1 MGYSGPGHGIL
12 SLAVSEKYLWCL
24 DYKGSLFCSALP
36 GAGLRWQK
44 FEDAVQQVA
53 VSPSGSPPGSLRPAP
68 SPPHAA
74 TQALGTIHSAD
85 LGLSCR
91 FKGFLPW
98 DVDCFI

>member
-24 DYKGSLFCSALP
+24 DYKGGLFCSALP

-53 VSPSGSPPGSLRPAP
+53 VSPSGLPPGSLRPN
-68 SPPHAA
+68 PHP
-74 TQALGTIHSAD
+74 TQPLGTRD
-85 LGLSCR
+85 PQVGR
-91 FKGFLPW
+91 PWPFLEG
-98 DVDCFI
+98 